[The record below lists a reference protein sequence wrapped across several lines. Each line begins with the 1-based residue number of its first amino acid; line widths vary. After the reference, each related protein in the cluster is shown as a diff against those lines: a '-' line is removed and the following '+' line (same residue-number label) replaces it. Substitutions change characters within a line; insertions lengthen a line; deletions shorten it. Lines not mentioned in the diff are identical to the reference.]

1 MNEKEKKLHLNLSKF
16 FEPID
21 SNPTLEQGTEIM
33 NYYNDIYIILKFL
46 GIFCSI

>member
-1 MNEKEKKLHLNLSKF
+1 MNEKEIKLHLNLSKF

-33 NYYNDIYIILKFL
+33 NYNDCVDRKFVEKII
-46 GIFCSI
+46 